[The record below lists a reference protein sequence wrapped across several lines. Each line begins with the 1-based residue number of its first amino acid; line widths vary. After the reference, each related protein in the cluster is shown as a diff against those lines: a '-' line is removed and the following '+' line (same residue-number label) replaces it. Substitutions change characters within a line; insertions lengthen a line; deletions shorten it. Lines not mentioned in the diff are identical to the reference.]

1 LVNHCRLAVIADAQ
15 VAVPT
20 EEPSRHASDLNES
33 RLALETQ
40 TFVLRSALDSISKGS
55 VATDDSDIRTLN
67 HELESRVLE
76 RTAQLQRANQ
86 ELESFNYSVSHDLR
100 APLRHIA
107 GFAQMLQRE
116 FGATLEPAARRY
128 LDQIQ
133 TGTQKMGRLIDGL
146 LSLAR
151 IGNRPICLMSTPLDA
166 IVSET
171 IAMLDPDCPGR
182 HVSWKIASLPTVACD
197 PVLIR
202 QVFQNLFSNALKF
215 TRTRDTALVDVSCQE
230 RNGQQLFIVRDN
242 GIGFDLKYA
251 DKLFAVFERLHREED
266 FEGTGVGL
274 AIVQRI
280 VHKHGGEV
288 WAEGEPNRGA
298 TFFFTLAPNTHARL
312 KSSAET
318 VGGNS

>member
-1 LVNHCRLAVIADAQ
+1 MNHCPLAVVAEAQLALQTEGLSPRPATLNQSRLAV
-15 VAVPT
+15 
-20 EEPSRHASDLNES
+20 
-33 RLALETQ
+33 ETQ
-40 TFVLRSALDSISKGS
+40 TIMLQSALDSISEGS
-55 VATDDSDIRTLN
+55 ITTDENDIRTLN

-86 ELESFNYSVSHDLR
+86 ELESFSYSVSHDLR

-107 GFAQMLQRE
+107 GFAQMLQQE

-128 LDQIQ
+128 LDRIQ
-133 TGTQKMGRLIDGL
+133 AGTQQMGRLIDGL

-151 IGNRPICLMSTPLDA
+151 IGNHPICLMSTPLDA

-171 IAMLDPDCPGR
+171 ISMLEPDCAGR
-182 HVSWKIASLPTVACD
+182 HVSWKIASLPAVACD

-215 TRTRDTALVDVSCQE
+215 TRTRHTALVDVSCQE
-230 RNGQQLFIVRDN
+230 NNGQPLFVVRDN

-251 DKLFAVFERLHREED
+251 DKLFAVFQRLHREED

-298 TFFFTLAPNTHARL
+298 TFFFTLSRNTQARL
-312 KSSAET
+312 ASTAAT